1 MCCNATGTEL
11 LVAEL
16 AVAFCSGFGHIY
28 DGICTMRIW
37 TGYGLV
43 VTVATEAAASV
54 IDGGMG
60 LAPLKPQDHAMPLFG
75 CQIGLSNVC
84 IVFLL

>member
-1 MCCNATGTEL
+1 MCCDATGTEL

-16 AVAFCSGFGHIY
+16 AAAFCSGFGHMY

-43 VTVATEAAASV
+43 VTVATEAATSV

-60 LAPLKPQDHAMPLFG
+60 LGCDNAHCSAIVTTLSHHA
-75 CQIGLSNVC
+75 
-84 IVFLL
+84 